1 MKTNIFMSLML
12 TLIITAFT
20 ACNNSQKDLTPPLI
34 DNASFLPANC
44 DIYYQGDTILVHFL
58 CTDDTELGNFNIE
71 IHNNFDHH
79 THSTDAED
87 CEGEHQH
94 EEGAEHEHEH
104 SSEGWVCF
112 INGAPQIPAGSTEYT
127 ADLEI
132 PVPKDATE
140 GDYHF
145 MLRLTDQAG
154 WQSLK
159 AVSIHI
165 EEKTVQ

>member
-71 IHNNFDHH
+71 IHSNFDHH

-104 SSEGWVCF
+104 SSEEGAWVF
-112 INGAPQIPAGSTEYT
+112 NQDYPIPAGSTEYT
-127 ADLEI
+127 ADMEI
-132 PVPKDATE
+132 LVPEDAAE

-145 MLRLTDQAG
+145 MLRLTDHAG

-165 EEKTVQ
+165 EEKANL